1 MRAIRARAVTGAF
14 LCAVFFLLAGAR
26 TTDAP
31 AAHSI
36 RPMPGA
42 PDPRLMVL
50 TSADLRGAR
59 VARQAYYKDGEFP
72 SAISYGR
79 EFEDGGS
86 GSVPLPYVD
95 SEAAVGT
102 SARSTTQYVAQLRR
116 LLASKGGRK
125 LIIDSFEEEFPTGSI
140 VSNAQVGRPRNL
152 GVGAGSFD
160 LLITVRILG
169 LRTDL
174 HISIFRV
181 ERALGGL
188 VTVGTPGR
196 RVPLS
201 VMTRLAKV
209 MAARMIVQLAPR
221 STAPPTVTGT
231 AAVGQTLTATT
242 GTWAGA
248 PTTFAAQWERCD
260 SAGASCVAISG
271 ATNPTY
277 VVTDADVGSALRVSV
292 TARNAVGTAT
302 AASAPTAAVQA
313 TGPPTNTALPTIT
326 GTAQVGQ
333 TLTATTGAWNGSP
346 TGFAF
351 QWQRCSATGTS
362 CVDLPGATGGTYVV
376 TAGDAGSTIRVVV
389 TATNSIG
396 SASAASAPAPVV
408 S

>member
-1 MRAIRARAVTGAF
+1 
-14 LCAVFFLLAGAR
+14 
-26 TTDAP
+26 
-31 AAHSI
+31 
-36 RPMPGA
+36 
-42 PDPRLMVL
+42 MVL

-59 VARQAYYKDGEFP
+59 VTHQAYYKDGEFP

-102 SARSTTQYVAQLRR
+102 SARSTMQYVAQLRR

-125 LIIDSFEEEFPTGSI
+125 LIVDSFEEEFPSGSI
-140 VSNAQVGRPRNL
+140 VSNVQVGRPRSL

-160 LLITVRILG
+160 LLITVRVLG

-174 HISIFRV
+174 HISIFQV
-181 ERALGGL
+181 ERVLGGV
-188 VTVGTPGR
+188 VTVGAPGR

-201 VMTRLAKV
+201 VMKRLAKV
-209 MAARMIVQLAPR
+209 MAARMNGQLAPR

-248 PTTFAAQWERCD
+248 PPTFAAQWERCD
-260 SAGASCVAISG
+260 SAGAPCIAIPG

-277 VVTDADVGSALRVSV
+277 VVAGADVGSTLRVSV
-292 TARNAVGTAT
+292 TARNAAGAGT
-302 AASAPTAAVQA
+302 AASAPTAVVEAVG
-313 TGPPTNTALPTIT
+313 TPTNTTLPTVT

-333 TLTATTGAWNGSP
+333 TLTASTGAWDGSP
-346 TGFAF
+346 TSFAF
-351 QWQRCSATGTS
+351 QWQRCSAAGTS

-389 TATNSIG
+389 TATNSVG
-396 SASAASAPAPVV
+396 GVSAASAPTPAVT
-408 S
+408 

>member
-1 MRAIRARAVTGAF
+1 
-14 LCAVFFLLAGAR
+14 
-26 TTDAP
+26 
-31 AAHSI
+31 
-36 RPMPGA
+36 
-42 PDPRLMVL
+42 MVL
-50 TSADLRGAR
+50 TSADLRGAS
-59 VARQAYYKDGEFP
+59 VTRQAYYKDSEFP

-125 LIIDSFEEEFPTGSI
+125 LIVDSFEEEFPTGSI

-160 LLITVRILG
+160 LLITVRVLG

-181 ERALGGL
+181 ERVLGG
-188 VTVGTPGR
+188 VVAVGAPGR

-209 MAARMIVQLAPR
+209 MAARMTVQLAPR

-248 PTTFAAQWERCD
+248 PTTFAPQWERCD
-260 SAGASCVAISG
+260 SAGASCIAIPG

-277 VVTDADVGSALRVSV
+277 GVTEDDVGSALRVSV
-292 TARNAVGTAT
+292 TARNAVGAAT

-313 TGPPTNTALPTIT
+313 TGAPTNTALPTIT

-333 TLTATTGAWNGSP
+333 TLTATTGVWNGSP

-389 TATNSIG
+389 VATNSVG
-396 SASAASAPAPVV
+396 SASTASGPTAVV
-408 S
+408 T

>member
-1 MRAIRARAVTGAF
+1 
-14 LCAVFFLLAGAR
+14 
-26 TTDAP
+26 
-31 AAHSI
+31 
-36 RPMPGA
+36 
-42 PDPRLMVL
+42 MVL
-50 TSADLRGAR
+50 TSPDLRGAR
-59 VARQAYYKDGEFP
+59 VTRQAYYKDTEFP
-72 SAISYGR
+72 TAISYGR

-102 SARSTTQYVAQLRR
+102 SARTTTLAVAQLRR

-125 LIIDSFEEEFPTGSI
+125 LIVDSFAEEFPTGSI
-140 VSNAQVGRPRNL
+140 VSNLEVGRPRNL

-160 LLITVRILG
+160 LLITVRVLG

-174 HISIFRV
+174 HVSVFRV
-181 ERALGGL
+181 ERVLGGL
-188 VTVGTPGR
+188 LTVGAPGR

-209 MAARMIVQLAPR
+209 MAARMSVQLVPR
-221 STAPPTVTGT
+221 STAPPTVIGT

-248 PTTFAAQWERCD
+248 PTSFTPRWERCD
-260 SAGASCVAISG
+260 SSGGSCTAIPG

-292 TARNAVGTAT
+292 TARNAVGAAT
-302 AASAPTAAVQA
+302 AASAATAAVQA
-313 TGPPTNTALPTIT
+313 TDAPTNTDPPTIA

-333 TLTATTGAWNGSP
+333 TLMATTGAWNGSP

-351 QWQRCSATGTS
+351 QWQRCSDAGAS
-362 CVDLPGATGGTYVV
+362 CLDLPGATSGTYVV
-376 TAGDAGSTIRVVV
+376 TAADVGSTIRVVA
-389 TATNSIG
+389 TATNAVG
-396 SASAASAPAPVV
+396 SASAVSGPTPVV
-408 S
+408 T